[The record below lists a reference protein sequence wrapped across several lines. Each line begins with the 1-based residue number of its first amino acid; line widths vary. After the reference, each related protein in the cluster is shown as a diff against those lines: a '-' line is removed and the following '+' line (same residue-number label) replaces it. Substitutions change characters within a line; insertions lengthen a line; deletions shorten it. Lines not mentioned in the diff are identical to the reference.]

1 VASFTV
7 KIETSRLRDC
17 VSSTASAMTPE
28 HDSLTA
34 KRVRIPVRGAS
45 GNHSA
50 PTTQPRRKA
59 GATYNSAPRRPLH
72 GAPRRTTEASSRR
85 LDLGVACSN
94 PGHARAASSRRRAGP
109 DRRHPAAAGGRCVTE
124 PIGSVTHFRNCF

>member
-59 GATYNSAPRRPLH
+59 GATYNSAPRRPQAHHRGVQPTPRLGGCVQQP
-72 GAPRRTTEASSRR
+72 GACASGVQPQTSR
-85 LDLGVACSN
+85 
-94 PGHARAASSRRRAGP
+94 P
-109 DRRHPAAAGGRCVTE
+109 
-124 PIGSVTHFRNCF
+124 

>member
-34 KRVRIPVRGAS
+34 KRVRIPVRGATR
-45 GNHSA
+45 NLSA
-50 PTTQPRRKA
+50 SLLQPDLSA
-59 GATYNSAPRRPLH
+59 GATHNGAPRRPCTALPSAPRRRPADTSTWGL
-72 GAPRRTTEASSRR
+72 
-85 LDLGVACSN
+85 
-94 PGHARAASSRRRAGP
+94 RAATRGMRERR
-109 DRRHPAAAGGRCVTE
+109 PAADEQALTDAIPPRPAGDA
-124 PIGSVTHFRNCF
+124 SLSQLAQ